1 MNDAVEFPSH
11 RHPLNLVEEEG
22 EDEEEEE
29 NDDEEESRVCGL
41 CGEKVKGSRYECSE
55 CNFTVHLGCAK
66 NPPSPVIEKSKIH
79 EHTLTLLPTHVSF
92 TCNACGLSGDKS
104 PYVCLKCS
112 FMVHR
117 DCIGFPRVIK
127 INRHEHSLYHTCFLG
142 TGEWMC
148 GVCRKSINGKYG
160 AYRCCFCKDYAV
172 HSRCA
177 TRKDVWDGL
186 DLEGVSEEEDI
197 ETEDFVRIDDSLIL
211 HFSHKHR
218 LRMEEKK
225 EDGDFVCS
233 GCAHPII
240 SETFYRCDSLC
251 DFILHERCANLP
263 RTRATV
269 LHVHLL
275 TLCTDDRS
283 HLNDLSRCDA
293 CDLYFNGFRYRCLEC
308 RDDHIE
314 FDVRCLSV
322 PDPFDYHHHP
332 HPLFFN
338 ILINE
343 NEEAMTCDVCY
354 HMSKYWLTC
363 LECDFKICFSCAT
376 LPDKVIYKYDEHPL
390 CDTFGQSDSNP
401 YWCDICEHKIE
412 ELRNRY
418 KCDECGPV
426 LHVECALGSFRNM
439 RQGYTFMTQHGN
451 KYEVVLNDRISQL
464 RCSHCDNDCHEP
476 FLLMSTTSIDVSIYL
491 CSSRCFTDYDV
502 SV

>member
-1 MNDAVEFPSH
+1 MGFD
-11 RHPLNLVEEEG
+11 
-22 EDEEEEE
+22 
-29 NDDEEESRVCGL
+29 
-41 CGEKVKGSRYECSE
+41 
-55 CNFTVHLGCAK
+55 TV
-66 NPPSPVIEKSKIH
+66 V
-79 EHTLTLLPTHVSF
+79 
-92 TCNACGLSGDKS
+92 
-104 PYVCLKCS
+104 
-112 FMVHR
+112 
-117 DCIGFPRVIK
+117 
-127 INRHEHSLYHTCFLG
+127 
-142 TGEWMC
+142 
-148 GVCRKSINGKYG
+148 
-160 AYRCCFCKDYAV
+160 
-172 HSRCA
+172 
-177 TRKDVWDGL
+177 
-186 DLEGVSEEEDI
+186 
-197 ETEDFVRIDDSLIL
+197 
-211 HFSHKHR
+211 
-218 LRMEEKK
+218 
-225 EDGDFVCS
+225 
-233 GCAHPII
+233 
-240 SETFYRCDSLC
+240 
-251 DFILHERCANLP
+251 
-263 RTRATV
+263 
-269 LHVHLL
+269 
-275 TLCTDDRS
+275 
-283 HLNDLSRCDA
+283 
-293 CDLYFNGFRYRCLEC
+293 LEC
-308 RDDHIE
+308 KDDHIE

-439 RQGYTFMTQHGN
+439 RQGYTFMTQHGK